1 MSTRQVSGFTLLEL
15 MVTISIMA
23 ILLAVALPSFQGSLR
38 SNRVSTTSNELLA
51 SLSLAR
57 SEGIKSTRG
66 GGVCASPDGA
76 SCPAAATW
84 NQGWMVWTEKDGD
97 GVFDNDETVVRYSQG
112 KAQLRVTGSAATVA
126 FDGRGRI
133 MGVAGAAPVPASI
146 GVVPEGVTTPVR
158 CVEVNITGQA
168 RVKQAACP

>member
-1 MSTRQVSGFTLLEL
+1 MSRRQIAGFTLLEL

-23 ILLAVALPSFQGSLR
+23 ILLAIGMPSFQSSLR
-38 SNRVSTTSNELLA
+38 SNRVATTSNELLA

-66 GGVCASPDGA
+66 GGVCASANGT
-76 SCPAAATW
+76 SCGTDW

-97 GVFDNDETVVRYSQG
+97 GVYDNDETVVRYSQG
-112 KAQLRVTGSAATVA
+112 KARLQITGSAGRIA

-133 MGVAGAAPVPASI
+133 AGGVAATI
-146 GVVPEGVTTPVR
+146 GVVPEGVATPAR
-158 CVEVNITGQA
+158 CVDISITGQT
-168 RVKQAACP
+168 RVKQAACS